1 MVGMEEQPA
10 VREIDS
16 VEGLR
21 ARADPVRLA
30 ILSVLD
36 THVPD
41 GWLSSRWWCRWLRRR
56 SR

>member
-30 ILSVLD
+30 ILSVD

-41 GWLSSRWWCRWLRRR
+41 GWEERG
-56 SR
+56 

>member
-41 GWLSSRWWCRWLRRR
+41 GWEQRG
-56 SR
+56 